1 MRIWTVIFA
10 AVVAPLAHA
19 QEQDV
24 SQIGD
29 VETADYEGELKEQAA
44 QILSRGYDIRGAYA
58 SPTSLREVIFK
69 IGEEGIGARISRITD
84 VKYNKH
90 QGNSVE
96 DYKSQF
102 AAKLD
107 ISAETAFFSG
117 SLSGSMERELNK
129 SRNAKFTELSQT
141 VVLGNAYMDLANGDH
156 RALMHEGALAD
167 ICGPASYDE
176 GTAFDGENA
185 GDGDGPEPRRF
196 DFVGEQTS
204 GLPSP
209 YQIFDRFGTHYI
221 TDIWLGGNITY
232 TFVYESKEY
241 QSSNA
246 LAAEAQLQY
255 DGLFKG
261 KASGSLEKSDAKNKA
276 AQKAKFYV
284 KFSGGDFNLATKIA
298 GGSDQ
303 AIQDWTDTVQRS
315 PTIVDIS
322 RGGLSPIWYLC
333 SGEEYRA
340 RYDQLRTAFRGYL
353 SDQRGKYAR
362 CLDSRL
368 GVVTTES
375 ITRALTRNL
384 REIYPDGFSNRL
396 LGEPRT
402 GDYEILS
409 IDYTGPTP
417 DQLERGFTG
426 IGDWTEGG
434 AEMANTVQLSPDGY
448 DQVEVTYRPVNPLGN
463 KVCFELMD
471 GLNATGQYLTASSPL
486 GRMRSWGYC
495 EKGRGSV
502 FDIFAGSGPQTPFNS
517 GIQAQISWDGF
528 DPATG
533 AEQHRDILFGPG
545 NEALLVPAG
554 QAAGGDIR
562 LVKTDPRPVIAL
574 APVFQLPAK
583 ADISR
588 SALEP
593 GLEPEK
599 EQGPQIVRPGV
610 IDLTAPGAAGTGDPA
625 TFTSQD
631 ASVSTFMQGG
641 AEANRSIAM
650 PPASPEAQHQA
661 RSEIGTFAVT
671 IGDEALPNGPVVGGF
686 RGNSDGSIIRYGDVV
701 QIEGG
706 AGSFLQ
712 VPVDGQRAVHQPGL
726 AAGAASTFRIVPYGV
741 PTRSTAIEL
750 NRLLPTKR
758 SRRLTL
764 PLNCG

>member
-1 MRIWTVIFA
+1 MRMWTVIFA
-10 AVVAPLAHA
+10 TVVAPLAHA
-19 QEQDV
+19 QDQDV
-24 SQIGD
+24 GQIGE

-69 IGEEGIGARISRITD
+69 LGEEGIGARISRITD

-107 ISAETAFFSG
+107 LSAETAFFSG
-117 SLSGSMERELNK
+117 SLSGSMQRELNK

-156 RALMHEGALAD
+156 RALMRDGALAD
-167 ICGPASYDE
+167 ICGQAAYDE
-176 GTAFDGENA
+176 GAGFADDNA
-185 GDGDGPEPRRF
+185 GDGEDPAPRNF
-196 DFVGEQTS
+196 DFVGEQTTD
-204 GLPSP
+204 LPSP

-232 TFVYESKEY
+232 TFVYDSTEY

-261 KASGSLEKSDAKNKA
+261 KASGSLEKSDSKNKA

-333 SGEEYRA
+333 SGKEYRA

-353 SDQRGKYAR
+353 SDERGRYAR

-375 ITRALTRNL
+375 ITRALTKNL
-384 REIYPDGFSNRL
+384 REIYPEGFSNRL

-402 GDYEILS
+402 GDYEIIA
-409 IDYTGPTP
+409 IDYNGPSP
-417 DQLERGFTG
+417 DELERGFTG

-448 DQVEVTYRPVNPLGN
+448 DQVAVTYRPASPVGN
-463 KVCFELMD
+463 KMCFELMD
-471 GLNATGQYLTASSPL
+471 GLNPTGQYLTASSPL

-502 FDIFAGSGPQTPFNS
+502 FDLFAGSGQQVPLNS
-517 GIQAQISWDGF
+517 GTQTQISWDGF

-533 AEQHRDILFGPG
+533 GEHHRDIVFGPG
-545 NEALLVPAG
+545 GEALLVPSG
-554 QAAGGDIR
+554 QTASGDLR
-562 LVKTDPRPVIAL
+562 LVKTDPRPVIAP
-574 APVFQLPAK
+574 APVFQIPAE
-583 ADISR
+583 ADIS
-588 SALEP
+588 STALEP
-593 GLEPEK
+593 G
-599 EQGPQIVRPGV
+599 PQISRPDV
-610 IDLTAPGAAGTGDPA
+610 IDLTKPDALGPGGSP
-625 TFTSQD
+625 TFTSPE
-631 ASVSTFMQGG
+631 AAVTTFNQM
-641 AEANRSIAM
+641 ELETNRSIAM
-650 PPASPEAQHQA
+650 PPINPEAKPQA
-661 RSEIGTFAVT
+661 RAEIGTFAVT
-671 IGDEALPNGPVVGGF
+671 IGDGALANGPVVGSYS
-686 RGNSDGSIIRYGDVV
+686 GNSAGSIIRYGDVV
-701 QIEGG
+701 QIVSG

-726 AAGAASTFRIVPYGV
+726 AAGAASTFRLVPYGNL
-741 PTRSTAIEL
+741 TRSTDIEL